1 MNLVHNALLKEHAHE
16 RVLIADMFKAVKMG
30 KVDMR
35 AARADGLAKAK
46 EVYLRQ
52 RRAFMKLIEGLSGM
66 AGNMENERVV
76 AERGSRAT
84 GASAAVRSPAPA
96 SYPQARALARPGPLP
111 RLFPLVCGL
120 VLLSVARA
128 DWFLDSYNH

>member
-1 MNLVHNALLKEHAHE
+1 
-16 RVLIADMFKAVKMG
+16 VLIADTFRAVKIG

-35 AARADGLAKAK
+35 ANKAEGLRKAK

-52 RRAFMKLIEGLSGM
+52 RKTLSKLIEGLSGM
-66 AGNMENERVV
+66 AGKMENERVV

-84 GASAAVRSPAPA
+84 GALAAVRSPTPA
-96 SYPQARALARPGPLP
+96 SYPQVTALARPGPLP
-111 RLFPLVCGL
+111 RLLPLVCGL

-128 DWFLDSYNH
+128 D